1 MTRGDRRRDSRIAT
15 SPVRF
20 DDSLSTVL
28 SADAS
33 TGFGAA
39 ATWRQLVD
47 LIGRGR
53 AAPDEPALARLRLL
67 RQAVPSSVR
76 AASARALA
84 FAEPDAALVG
94 LFAEDDLAIS
104 APILRTAQIDPADW
118 IALLPRLSP
127 AQRSVLRHR
136 RDLAAEVV
144 RALASFG
151 SVDFVLEGTPA
162 VPTGENDDDR
172 PVPPDRSPIFI
183 AETVG
188 ADPEVAVSS
197 DAVERDQPAPTPP
210 SDTPLSET
218 PFVALGQV
226 AFGLPVVAEA
236 LRRTDVP
243 PPPLPTPGRSGYAIS
258 DLVARIEA
266 FTKRRDEIGGE
277 PEPGFA
283 APAPSEKF
291 SFRADETGLVRW
303 VEGIPRA
310 ALIGLSLAHG
320 GPQGLARVDG
330 GVTGAFRRR
339 SRFTDAR
346 LALDGGGSAAGAW
359 RVSGMPM
366 FDPDTGRFTGY
377 HGQGRR
383 PRSDEMA
390 EPQRRAGAA
399 GAESLRQLVHELRT
413 PTNAIAGFAEL
424 IESQLLGPVSPTY
437 RTRAGA
443 IRAHAADLVAAIED
457 LDTAARIDG
466 DALELRA
473 ATIDLARLVD
483 RVLAD
488 LVPLAELRGVETWV
502 AAESDLPLV
511 AADDRAL
518 ERLVGR
524 LLSTVLSAGA
534 AGERLEC
541 SLGSVAGMVTLAMDR
556 PRALLLEEESVDA
569 ALLAIDQHD
578 GEGAA
583 GAPLLGVGFAL
594 RLARNLAAE
603 LGGELVIDQ
612 DRLTL
617 RLPAALNLDMGQAT
631 NL

>member
-1 MTRGDRRRDSRIAT
+1 M
-15 SPVRF
+15 RF

-28 SADAS
+28 SADAT

-53 AAPDEPALARLRLL
+53 VAPDEPALARLRLL
-67 RQAVPSSVR
+67 RQAVPASVR

-84 FAEPDAALVG
+84 FAEPGAALVG
-94 LFAEDDLAIS
+94 LFAEDDLATS
-104 APILRTAQIDPADW
+104 APILRTAQLDPADW
-118 IALLPRLSP
+118 IALLPRLNP

-136 RDLAAEVV
+136 RDLPGEVT
-144 RALASFG
+144 RALESFG
-151 SVDFVLEGTPA
+151 SVDFVLEGVPA
-162 VPTGENDDDR
+162 DLANGGDQDDASLLDLSMA
-172 PVPPDRSPIFI
+172 VAQT
-183 AETVG
+183 AEAEPEAAATSDVG
-188 ADPEVAVSS
+188 HC
-197 DAVERDQPAPTPP
+197 DQPAPTPP

-218 PFVALGQV
+218 PFVTLGQV

-243 PPPLPTPGRSGYAIS
+243 PPPLPTPGPSGYAIS

-266 FTKRRDEIGGE
+266 FTKRRDDFVLE
-277 PEPGFA
+277 PEPDPE
-283 APAPSEKF
+283 APTPLEAF
-291 SFRADETGLVRW
+291 SFRADEAGLVRW
-303 VEGIPRA
+303 VQGVPRA

-346 LALDGGGSAAGAW
+346 LAVDGEGSAAGAW
-359 RVSGMPM
+359 RLSGMPV

-377 HGQGRR
+377 HGEGRR
-383 PRSDEMA
+383 PRPDETA
-390 EPQRRAGAA
+390 EPHGRSGAA

-437 RTRAGA
+437 RTRAGT

-466 DALELRA
+466 DALELRV
-473 ATIDLARLVD
+473 ATVDLARLVD
-483 RVLAD
+483 RVLSD
-488 LVPLAELRGVETWV
+488 LVPLAELRGVITAV
-502 AAESDLPLV
+502 RAASDLPLV
-511 AADDRAL
+511 VADDRAV

-524 LLSTVLSAGA
+524 LLATVLSAGA
-534 AGERLEC
+534 AGERLEV
-541 SLGSVAGMVTLAMDR
+541 SLGSVAGVVTLTVDR
-556 PRALLLEEESVDA
+556 PRALLPGEADVDT

-578 GEGAA
+578 GEGAS

-603 LGGELVIDQ
+603 LKGELVIDQ

-617 RLPAALNLDMGQAT
+617 RLPAALDLNMGQAT